1 MQLILHRAL
10 KSPEATLGT
19 LSVSTGNK
27 EQFICYTLEDCYR
40 EIDGEPVSNWKIKG
54 LTAIPR
60 GEYEIKYTDSARFGK
75 KTLQLMDVP
84 GFTGVRIHAGN
95 TAKDTE
101 GCILPGLTQHTDSIS
116 GNYSIVNS
124 RDAVRRLENILL
136 PDLRAGRKVA
146 IKIC

>member
-1 MQLILHRAL
+1 MRLILHRAL

-40 EIDGEPVSNWKIKG
+40 EIDGEPVANWKIKG

-60 GEYEIKYTDSARFGK
+60 GEYEIKYTESARFGK
-75 KTLQLMDVP
+75 KTLQLVDVP
-84 GFTGVRIHAGN
+84 GFTGIRIHAGN

-136 PDLRAGRKVA
+136 PDLRAGRKVV

>member
-1 MQLILHRAL
+1 MRLILHRAL

-40 EIDGEPVSNWKIKG
+40 EIDGEPVANWKIKG

-60 GEYEIKYTDSARFGK
+60 GEYEIKYTESARFGK

-84 GFTGVRIHAGN
+84 GFTGIRIHAGN
-95 TAKDTE
+95 TAKDTD

-116 GNYSIVNS
+116 GSYSVVNS
-124 RDAVRRLENILL
+124 RAAVNKIEDLVL
-136 PDLRAGRKVA
+136 PVLRSGEKVT

>member
-1 MQLILHRAL
+1 MRLILHRAL
-10 KSPEATLGT
+10 KSSEATLGT

-54 LTAIPR
+54 FTAVPR
-60 GEYEIKYTDSARFGK
+60 GEYEIKYTDSVRFGK
-75 KTLQLMDVP
+75 KTLQLMNVP

-116 GNYSIVNS
+116 GSYSVVNS

>member
-19 LSVSTGNK
+19 LSVSTKDK

-40 EIDGEPVSNWKIKG
+40 EIDGEPVANWKIKG
-54 LTAIPR
+54 ATAIPR

-84 GFTGVRIHAGN
+84 GFTGIRIHAGN

-116 GNYSIVNS
+116 GSYSVVNS
-124 RDAVRRLENILL
+124 RAAVNKIEDLIL